1 MEFEIL
7 LKIILSSLLGGLF
20 GISREITGR
29 GSGIRTIFLVSAGST
44 IFTVLSLRM
53 AEISKSVDPS
63 IMIALVIAGTGI
75 IAGSA
80 VIKAVTFSTGLL
92 TGTTLWA
99 SAGIGTAVGIGLYIE
114 AFLITVLI
122 ILILAF
128 FKYIDIKF
136 RERSRLNSYT
146 IKVKKKVAA
155 LSDIKKLLMEC
166 GINNYEWSY
175 QKVKRGFIVEITIAS
190 SANKDE
196 LFTEKLMEM
205 DDIEEVT
212 SDNV

>member
-44 IFTVLSLRM
+44 LFTVLSLRL

-63 IMIALVIAGTGI
+63 IMIALVIAGAGI
-75 IAGSA
+75 IGGSA
-80 VIKAVTFSTGLL
+80 VIKAATFSTGLL
-92 TGTTLWA
+92 TGTALWA

-128 FKYIDIKF
+128 FKYIDIRF

-166 GINNYEWSY
+166 GINNYDWSY

-190 SANKDE
+190 SANKDD
-196 LFTEKLMEM
+196 LFSEKLMEM
-205 DDIEEVT
+205 DDIEEVS

>member
-20 GISREITGR
+20 GISREISGR

-44 IFTVLSLRM
+44 LFTVLSLKI
-53 AEISKSVDPS
+53 AEISKSGDPS
-63 IMIALVIAGTGI
+63 IIMALVIAGAGI

-80 VIKAVTFSTGLL
+80 VIKAATFSTGLL
-92 TGTTLWA
+92 TGTALWA

-122 ILILAF
+122 IFILAF
-128 FKYIDIKF
+128 FKYIDIRF

-155 LSDIKKLLMEC
+155 LSDIKRLLMEC
-166 GINNYEWSY
+166 GINNYDWSY
-175 QKVKRGFIVEITIAS
+175 QKVKRGFIAEITIAS
-190 SANKDE
+190 SVHKDD

>member
-29 GSGIRTIFLVSAGST
+29 GSGIRTVFIVSAAST
-44 IFTVLSLRM
+44 LFTVLSLRL
-53 AEISKSVDPS
+53 AEMSGSSDPS
-63 IMIALVIAGTGI
+63 IMIALIIAGAGI

-80 VIKAVTFSTGLL
+80 VIKAATFTTGLI
-92 TGTTLWA
+92 TGTALWA
-99 SAGIGTAVGIGLYIE
+99 SAGIGVTVGLGLYLE
-114 AFLITVLI
+114 AFMITVLI
-122 ILILAF
+122 ILILVF
-128 FKYIDIKF
+128 FKFIDIKF
-136 RERSRLNSYT
+136 SERSRLNSYT

-175 QKVKRGFIVEITIAS
+175 QKIKRGFIVEITIAS
-190 SANKDE
+190 SGNKDD

-205 DDIEEVT
+205 DDIEEV
-212 SDNV
+212 SNDNV

>member
-44 IFTVLSLRM
+44 LFTVLSLRL

-63 IMIALVIAGTGI
+63 IMIALVIAGAGI

-80 VIKAVTFSTGLL
+80 VMKAATFSTGLL
-92 TGTTLWA
+92 TGTALWA
-99 SAGIGTAVGIGLYIE
+99 SAGIGAAVGIGLYIE

-128 FKYIDIKF
+128 FKYIDIRF

-190 SANKDE
+190 STNKED

>member
-20 GISREITGR
+20 GISRDISGR

-44 IFTVLSLRM
+44 LFTVLSLRL
-53 AEISKSVDPS
+53 AELSKSSDPS
-63 IMIALVIAGTGI
+63 IMISLIIAATGI
-75 IAGSA
+75 IAGGSI
-80 VIKAVTFSTGLL
+80 IKAATFSTGLL
-92 TGTTLWA
+92 TGTALWA
-99 SAGIGTAVGIGLYIE
+99 SAGIGTTVGLGLYLE
-114 AFLITVLI
+114 AFLITVII

-128 FKYIDIKF
+128 FKFIDIRF
-136 RERSRLNSYT
+136 RERSRLNSYK
-146 IKVKKKVAA
+146 IKVKKRVAA

-175 QKVKRGFIVEITIAS
+175 QKIKRGFIVEITIAS
-190 SANKDE
+190 SGNKDE

-205 DDIEEVT
+205 DDIEEVS